1 MRPHSF
7 RYTRAST
14 IDEALSAAADDGTF
28 LAGGQSMV
36 PQLKL
41 RARTP
46 EHLVDLNGVAGLQGI
61 SNGSG
66 AVRIGAMTRHRAVL
80 ESPVVAASFPSLTD
94 AASHLGDVQVRNR
107 GTIGGNVCWADPR
120 ANLSGVLIS
129 LGATALLRSA
139 SGDDRQVPVEE
150 LFSGFQRTGLGAGEL
165 LTGFELPLPEPGS
178 HTSYREISLQ
188 PNGLPIVNVAA
199 SVTGDPV
206 TAARIVVGGLATV
219 PIRATRCEEALRGQ
233 TLTTELAE
241 QVAGL
246 LDTGNAEPLDN
257 FQAAA
262 PYRATVARV
271 LLKRALLESARK
283 LRSDNA

>member
-28 LAGGQSMV
+28 LAGGQSML

-41 RARTP
+41 RDRTP
-46 EHLVDLNGVAGLQGI
+46 EHLVDLNGVTELQGI
-61 SNGSG
+61 SDGSG

-80 ESPVVAASFPSLTD
+80 ESPVVAQSFPSLTE
-94 AASHLGDVQVRNR
+94 AATHLGDVQVRNR

-129 LGATALLRSA
+129 LGADALVRSA
-139 SGDDRQVPVEE
+139 SGGARTVPVED

-165 LTGFELPLPEPGS
+165 LTGFELPLSEPGTHS
-178 HTSYREISLQ
+178 SYRELSVQ
-188 PNGLPIVNVAA
+188 PNGLPIVNVA
-199 SVTGDPV
+199 VCITGDPISS
-206 TAARIVVGGLATV
+206 ARIAVGGLATV
-219 PIRATRCEEALRGQ
+219 PIRATRCEEALHGE
-233 TLTTELAE
+233 TLTSDLAVH
-241 QVAGL
+241 VAGL
-246 LDTGNAEPLDN
+246 LDTGAAQLLNN

-262 PYRATVARV
+262 PYRTTVAKV

-283 LRSDNA
+283 LRSGNA